1 MPHRHAL
8 PVLRLCCE
16 TVVWVLTGRCACNKR
31 GASEEPGDSEG
42 KNIDGVFTISLMVSG
57 ANMSSI
63 FWLIS
68 SMSSFLA
75 NLNKQVRSAARDTG
89 YTFVMNQR
97 RLPQGLVLKQI
108 KDLKPSFVYIAF
120 HRGRVLSSLKS
131 CGLIKFLNVET

>member
-1 MPHRHAL
+1 MRHRHAL

-31 GASEEPGDSEG
+31 GASDEPRDSEG
-42 KNIDGVFTISLMVSG
+42 KNIDGVFTISLMLSG
-57 ANMSSI
+57 ANI
-63 FWLIS
+63 KQH
-68 SMSSFLA
+68 FLA
-75 NLNKQVRSAARDTG
+75 YFIYVLLPCQLDQVRSTARDTG

-97 RLPQGLVLKQI
+97 KLPQGLVLKQI

-131 CGLIKFLNVET
+131 CGLVKFLNIET